1 MGSRVVESL
10 VNSGTLVGRGDRS
23 QLLFDIFLDPPRP
36 EISLDFA
43 EDVTDNQSVSKSN
56 VCVRKMFNGEDFLK
70 KFRGKN
76 FMFVGDSLSNNQWQ
90 SLACMLH
97 ASVPN
102 STYTFVITRN
112 RSVLSFPEFEFTVT
126 FLKDGFLVDLLVE
139 EAGRVIKLDS
149 LSRSEQ
155 WKGVDFLIFNSYH
168 WWIHTGRLQTW
179 DYFQVGDKLYK
190 EMNHMEA
197 YKIALTTWANWIDS
211 SVDPAVTK
219 VFFQG
224 ISAVHYQS
232 ISLGATTNLSSS
244 DFTGSSRAMTCVM
257 LHDGN
262 PLGQSSLDSSSLC
275 YRKNIAIEEL
285 WLSCFAYHTVLP
297 KGGMLQECR
306 VAGTSKGEAYS
317 SISSSRRSV
326 RFYEASKHSSLSL
339 INQEGCRMRDVSCI
353 GLSLLIP
360 RYYGQDWNEPT
371 AKDCSGQTK
380 PIEGSTYPGERY
392 AGEAVVKSVL
402 SNMTKPVN
410 LLDIALLTQLR
421 KDGHPAR
428 FAGGATDCS
437 HWCVAGV
444 PDAWNELLY
453 AMLLQK

>member
-1 MGSRVVESL
+1 MNPRAKMGSRVVESL

-56 VCVRKMFNGEDFLK
+56 VCVRKMYIKASRHEYQGLNCIRNGRSDKLYLKYRWQPTDCDLPRFNGEDFLK

-126 FLKDGFLVDLLVE
+126 FLKDGFLVDLVVE

-224 ISAVHYQS
+224 ISAVHY
-232 ISLGATTNLSSS
+232 
-244 DFTGSSRAMTCVM
+244 
-257 LHDGN
+257 H
-262 PLGQSSLDSSSLC
+262 SSLC

-285 WLSCFAYHTVLP
+285 WLSCFAYHTVLS
-297 KGGMLQECR
+297 KGGMLQEC
-306 VAGTSKGEAYS
+306 S
-317 SISSSRRSV
+317 
-326 RFYEASKHSSLSL
+326 
-339 INQEGCRMRDVSCI
+339 
-353 GLSLLIP
+353 
-360 RYYGQDWNEPT
+360 GQDWNEPT

-437 HWCVAGV
+437 HWCVGGV